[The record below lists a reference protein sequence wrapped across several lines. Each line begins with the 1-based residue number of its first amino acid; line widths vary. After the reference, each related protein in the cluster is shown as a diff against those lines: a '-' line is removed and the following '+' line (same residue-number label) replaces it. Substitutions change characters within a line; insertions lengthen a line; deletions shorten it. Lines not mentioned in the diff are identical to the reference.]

1 MDEKNLGGAT
11 SANAAEQ
18 GPGEG
23 ASTAM
28 LVASLVIFGTLGL
41 PIRFI
46 DMPSSVVAL
55 ARGLIGAAFLLLFML
70 VKNTPRKVPR
80 RAATWA
86 VLLVSGVCVSI
97 NWVLLFEAYR
107 LTTIAS
113 AELAYEMAPVFVMA
127 VGPIVLRERLT
138 RLKAVCLLL
147 AVFGMVLVSGVFE
160 GGIEGVTPHGV
171 AFGLGAAAFYA
182 SVMVLN
188 QFLREGDPLTKTV
201 VQLAVAGIV
210 LVPYVAVTGDVASA
224 HPSFSQLAMLVL
236 VGIVHTGLAFALWFG
251 SMGALS
257 AQKVALLG
265 YIDPIVALTISTV
278 VLGETL
284 TPLGAL
290 GGLLVLGSV
299 LASELL
305 ARRDV

>member
-1 MDEKNLGGAT
+1 MDEKNLGDAS
-11 SANAAEQ
+11 SANAVRR

-55 ARGLIGAAFLLLFML
+55 ARGLIGAVFLLLFAL
-70 VKNTPRKVPR
+70 VRGAPCKIPRK
-80 RAATWA
+80 ATTWV
-86 VLLVSGVCVSI
+86 VLLASGVCVSI

-127 VGPIVLRERLT
+127 VAPVVLRERLT
-138 RLKAVCLLL
+138 KLKAVCLFL

-160 GGIEGVTPHGV
+160 GGIKGVTPSGI

-188 QFLREGDPLTKTV
+188 QFLREVDPLTKTV

-210 LVPYVAVTGDVASA
+210 LVPYVAFTGGVASA

-265 YIDPIVALTISTV
+265 YVDPIVALTISTV

-290 GGLLVLGSV
+290 GGILVLGSV